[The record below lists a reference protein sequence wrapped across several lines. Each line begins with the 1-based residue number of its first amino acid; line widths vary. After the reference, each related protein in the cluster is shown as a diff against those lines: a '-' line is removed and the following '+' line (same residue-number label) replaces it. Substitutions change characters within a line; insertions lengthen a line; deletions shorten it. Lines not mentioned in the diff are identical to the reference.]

1 MANTNDAAREHAMLS
16 RRRKLRQLLGAV
28 VCVLV
33 VIGAVSAVSSGA
45 KMVGKLFDNTDEKV
59 AYQERLLY
67 LVALD
72 PVPFASLAD
81 ANLNTLLNAAIW
93 ETIAGSNADAF
104 EHDETGALYLP
115 TLDIDKTVAK
125 LYGPDFKFTY
135 ETFEDRSLVYTYIP
149 EKQAY
154 LIPVTSAIADYMPR
168 VTKIKKEGDMRRVT
182 VGYLSQTGTGGE
194 FIVSATVEPM
204 KYYDYMFKK
213 VGKETYLTAIV
224 DSETK
229 VVAAS
234 GSTANSAALP
244 QSIDPQAAL
253 QSALSGSVP
262 ASVASAAA
270 QTPVSTPAPAEAAA
284 AAPTNASSST
294 AP

>member
-1 MANTNDAAREHAMLS
+1 MANTNDAARERAFLS
-16 RRRKLRQLLGAV
+16 RRRKWRQLLGAV

-33 VIGAVSAVSSGA
+33 VIGAISAVSFGV
-45 KMVGKLFDNTDEKV
+45 KMVGKAFDDTDEKI
-59 AYQERLLY
+59 AYEERLLY

-72 PVPFASLAD
+72 PVPFATLSD

-104 EHDETGALYLP
+104 EHDEVGALYLP

-135 ETFEDRSLVYTYIP
+135 ETFEDRSLTYTYIP

-154 LIPVTSAIADYMPR
+154 LIPVTSAIADYMPK
-168 VTKIKKEGDMRRVT
+168 VTKIKREGDIRRVT

-194 FIVSATVEPM
+194 FIVSANVEPI
-204 KYYDYMFKK
+204 KYYDYLFKK
-213 VGKETYLTAIV
+213 DGKETYLTAIV

-229 VVAAS
+229 AEAP
-234 GSTANSAALP
+234 ANSAASAVQP
-244 QSIDPQAAL
+244 ESIDPQEAL
-253 QSALSGSVP
+253 QNALSGSVP
-262 ASVASAAA
+262 DSVASAAA
-270 QTPVSTPAPAEAAA
+270 QTPTASAPAASVPTESAPAA
-284 AAPTNASSST
+284 SST

>member
-1 MANTNDAAREHAMLS
+1 MANTNDAARERVLLN
-16 RRRKLRQLLGAV
+16 RRRKLRQILGAV

-33 VIGAVSAVSSGA
+33 VIGAVSAVSFSV
-45 KMVGKLFDNTDEKV
+45 KMVGKAFDNTEEKV
-59 AYQERLLY
+59 AYEERLLY

-72 PVPFASLAD
+72 PVPFASLSD

-93 ETIAGSNADAF
+93 ETIAASNADAF

-149 EKQAY
+149 DKQAY

-168 VTKIKKEGDMRRVT
+168 VTKIKKEGDIRRVT

-194 FIVSATVEPM
+194 FIVSANVEPI
-204 KYYDYMFKK
+204 KYYDYLFKK
-213 VGKETYLTAIV
+213 EGKETYLTAIV

-229 VVAAS
+229 AAVS
-234 GSTANSAALP
+234 ADNAANSAP
-244 QSIDPQAAL
+244 QANSIDPQAAL
-253 QSALSGSVP
+253 QNALSGSVP
-262 ASVASAAA
+262 DSVASAAA
-270 QTPVSTPAPAEAAA
+270 QTPEAAVPATADPA
-284 AAPTNASSST
+284 ASAASAAS
-294 AP
+294 

>member
-1 MANTNDAAREHAMLS
+1 
-16 RRRKLRQLLGAV
+16 
-28 VCVLV
+28 
-33 VIGAVSAVSSGA
+33 
-45 KMVGKLFDNTDEKV
+45 TDEKI
-59 AYQERLLY
+59 AYEERLLY

-72 PVPFASLAD
+72 PVPFATLTD

-104 EHDETGALYLP
+104 EHDEVGALYLP

-135 ETFEDRSLVYTYIP
+135 ETFEDRSLTYTYIP

-154 LIPVTSAIADYMPR
+154 LIPVTSAIADYMPK
-168 VTKIKKEGDMRRVT
+168 VTKIKREGDIRRVT

-194 FIVSATVEPM
+194 FIVSANVEPI
-204 KYYDYMFKK
+204 KYYDYLFKK
-213 VGKETYLTAIV
+213 DGKETYLTAIV

-229 VVAAS
+229 AAT
-234 GSTANSAALP
+234 TANSAASAVQP
-244 QSIDPQAAL
+244 ESIDPQEAL
-253 QSALSGSVP
+253 QNALSGSVP
-262 ASVASAAA
+262 DSVASAAA
-270 QTPVSTPAPAEAAA
+270 QTPTASAPAASVPTESAPAA
-284 AAPTNASSST
+284 SST

>member
-1 MANTNDAAREHAMLS
+1 MANTNDAARERAFLS
-16 RRRKLRQLLGAV
+16 RRRKWRQLLGAV

-33 VIGAVSAVSSGA
+33 VIGAISAVSFGV
-45 KMVGKLFDNTDEKV
+45 KMVGKAFDDTDEKI
-59 AYQERLLY
+59 AYEERLLY

-72 PVPFASLAD
+72 PVPFATLSD

-104 EHDETGALYLP
+104 EHDEVGALYLP

-135 ETFEDRSLVYTYIP
+135 ETFEDRSLTYTYIP

-168 VTKIKKEGDMRRVT
+168 VTKIKREGDIRRVT

-194 FIVSATVEPM
+194 FIVSANVEPI
-204 KYYDYMFKK
+204 KYYDYLFKK
-213 VGKETYLTAIV
+213 DGKETYLTAIV

-229 VVAAS
+229 AAT
-234 GSTANSAALP
+234 TANSAASAVQP
-244 QSIDPQAAL
+244 ESIDPQEAL
-253 QSALSGSVP
+253 QNALSGSVP
-262 ASVASAAA
+262 DSVASAAA
-270 QTPVSTPAPAEAAA
+270 QTPTASAPAASVPTESAPAA
-284 AAPTNASSST
+284 SST

>member
-1 MANTNDAAREHAMLS
+1 MANTNDAARERVLLN
-16 RRRKLRQLLGAV
+16 RRRKLRQILGAV

-33 VIGAVSAVSSGA
+33 VIGAVSAVSFSV
-45 KMVGKLFDNTDEKV
+45 KMVGKAFDNTEEKV
-59 AYQERLLY
+59 AYEERLLY

-72 PVPFASLAD
+72 PVPFASLSD

-93 ETIAGSNADAF
+93 ETIAASNADAF

-149 EKQAY
+149 DKQAY

-168 VTKIKKEGDMRRVT
+168 VTKIKKEGDIRRVT

-194 FIVSATVEPM
+194 FIVSANVEPM
-204 KYYDYMFKK
+204 KYYDYLFKK
-213 VGKETYLTAIV
+213 EGKETYLTAIV

-229 VVAAS
+229 AAVS
-234 GSTANSAALP
+234 ADNAANSAP
-244 QSIDPQAAL
+244 QANSIDPQAAL
-253 QSALSGSVP
+253 QNALSGSVP
-262 ASVASAAA
+262 DSVASAAA
-270 QTPVSTPAPAEAAA
+270 QAPEAAA
-284 AAPTNASSST
+284 PATADPAASAASAAS
-294 AP
+294 

>member
-1 MANTNDAAREHAMLS
+1 MANTNDAARERVLLN
-16 RRRKLRQLLGAV
+16 RRRKLRQILGAV
-28 VCVLV
+28 VCILV
-33 VIGAVSAVSSGA
+33 VIGAVSAVSFSV
-45 KMVGKLFDNTDEKV
+45 KMVGKAFDNTEEKV
-59 AYQERLLY
+59 AYEERLLY

-72 PVPFASLAD
+72 PVPFASLSD

-93 ETIAGSNADAF
+93 ETIAASNADAF

-149 EKQAY
+149 DKQAY

-168 VTKIKKEGDMRRVT
+168 VTKIKKEGDIRRVT

-194 FIVSATVEPM
+194 FIVSANVEPM
-204 KYYDYMFKK
+204 KYYDYLFKK
-213 VGKETYLTAIV
+213 EGKETYLTAIV

-229 VVAAS
+229 AAVS
-234 GSTANSAALP
+234 ADNAANSAP
-244 QSIDPQAAL
+244 QANSIDPQAAL
-253 QSALSGSVP
+253 QNALSGSVP
-262 ASVASAAA
+262 DSVASAAA
-270 QTPVSTPAPAEAAA
+270 QAPEAAA
-284 AAPTNASSST
+284 PATADPAASAASAAS
-294 AP
+294 

>member
-1 MANTNDAAREHAMLS
+1 MANTNDAARERAFLS
-16 RRRKLRQLLGAV
+16 RRRKWRQLLGAV

-33 VIGAVSAVSSGA
+33 VIGAISAVSFGV
-45 KMVGKLFDNTDEKV
+45 KMVGKAFDDTDEKI
-59 AYQERLLY
+59 AYEERLLY

-72 PVPFASLAD
+72 PVPFATLSD

-104 EHDETGALYLP
+104 EHDEVGALYLP

-135 ETFEDRSLVYTYIP
+135 ETFEDRSLTYTYIP

-154 LIPVTSAIADYMPR
+154 LIPVTSAIADYMPK
-168 VTKIKKEGDMRRVT
+168 VTKIKREGDIRRVT

-194 FIVSATVEPM
+194 FIVSANVEPI
-204 KYYDYMFKK
+204 KYYDYLFKK
-213 VGKETYLTAIV
+213 DGKETYLTAIV

-229 VVAAS
+229 AAT
-234 GSTANSAALP
+234 TANSAASAVQP
-244 QSIDPQAAL
+244 ESIDPQEAL
-253 QSALSGSVP
+253 QNALSGSVP
-262 ASVASAAA
+262 DSVASAAA
-270 QTPVSTPAPAEAAA
+270 QTPTASVPTESAPAA
-284 AAPTNASSST
+284 SST

>member
-1 MANTNDAAREHAMLS
+1 MANTNDAARERAFLS
-16 RRRKLRQLLGAV
+16 RRRKWRQLLGAV

-33 VIGAVSAVSSGA
+33 VIGAISAVSFGV
-45 KMVGKLFDNTDEKV
+45 KMVGKAFDDTDEKI
-59 AYQERLLY
+59 AYEERLLY

-72 PVPFASLAD
+72 PVPFATLSD

-104 EHDETGALYLP
+104 EHDEVGALYLP

-135 ETFEDRSLVYTYIP
+135 ETFEDRSLTYTYIP

-154 LIPVTSAIADYMPR
+154 LIPVTSAIADYMPK
-168 VTKIKKEGDMRRVT
+168 VTKIKREGDIRRVT

-194 FIVSATVEPM
+194 FIVSANVEPI
-204 KYYDYMFKK
+204 KYYDYLFKK
-213 VGKETYLTAIV
+213 DGKETYLTAIV

-229 VVAAS
+229 AAT
-234 GSTANSAALP
+234 TANSAASAVQP
-244 QSIDPQAAL
+244 ESIDPQEAL
-253 QSALSGSVP
+253 QNALSGSVP
-262 ASVASAAA
+262 DSVASAAA
-270 QTPVSTPAPAEAAA
+270 QTPTASAPAASVPTESAPAA
-284 AAPTNASSST
+284 SST

>member
-1 MANTNDAAREHAMLS
+1 MANTNDAARERVLLN
-16 RRRKLRQLLGAV
+16 RRRKLRQILGAV

-33 VIGAVSAVSSGA
+33 VIGAVSAVSFSV
-45 KMVGKLFDNTDEKV
+45 KMVGKAFDNTEEKV
-59 AYQERLLY
+59 AYEERLLY

-72 PVPFASLAD
+72 PVPFASLSD

-93 ETIAGSNADAF
+93 ETIAASNADAF

-149 EKQAY
+149 DKQAY

-168 VTKIKKEGDMRRVT
+168 VTKIKKEGDIRRVT

-194 FIVSATVEPM
+194 FIVSANVEPM
-204 KYYDYMFKK
+204 KYYDYLFKK
-213 VGKETYLTAIV
+213 EGKETYLTAIV

-229 VVAAS
+229 AAVS
-234 GSTANSAALP
+234 ADNAANSAP
-244 QSIDPQAAL
+244 QANSIDPQAAL
-253 QSALSGSVP
+253 QNALSGSVP
-262 ASVASAAA
+262 DSVASAAA
-270 QTPVSTPAPAEAAA
+270 QAPEAAPATADPAASA
-284 AAPTNASSST
+284 ASAAS
-294 AP
+294 

>member
-1 MANTNDAAREHAMLS
+1 MANTNDAARERVLLN
-16 RRRKLRQLLGAV
+16 RRRKLRQILGAV
-28 VCVLV
+28 VCILV
-33 VIGAVSAVSSGA
+33 VIGAVSAVSFSV
-45 KMVGKLFDNTDEKV
+45 KMVGKAFDNTEEKV
-59 AYQERLLY
+59 AYEERLLY

-72 PVPFASLAD
+72 PVPFASLSD

-93 ETIAGSNADAF
+93 ETIAASNADAF

-149 EKQAY
+149 DKQAY

-168 VTKIKKEGDMRRVT
+168 VTKIKKEGDIRRVT

-194 FIVSATVEPM
+194 FIVSANVEPM
-204 KYYDYMFKK
+204 KYYDYLFKK
-213 VGKETYLTAIV
+213 EGKETYLTAIV

-229 VVAAS
+229 AAVS
-234 GSTANSAALP
+234 ADNAANSAP
-244 QSIDPQAAL
+244 QANSIDPQAAL
-253 QSALSGSVP
+253 QNALSGSVP
-262 ASVASAAA
+262 DSVASAAA
-270 QTPVSTPAPAEAAA
+270 QAPEAAPATADPAASA
-284 AAPTNASSST
+284 ASAAS
-294 AP
+294 

>member
-1 MANTNDAAREHAMLS
+1 MANTNDAARERVLLN
-16 RRRKLRQLLGAV
+16 RRRKLRQILGAV
-28 VCVLV
+28 VCILV
-33 VIGAVSAVSSGA
+33 VIGAVSAVSFSV
-45 KMVGKLFDNTDEKV
+45 KMVGKAFDNTEEKV
-59 AYQERLLY
+59 AYEERLLY

-72 PVPFASLAD
+72 PVPFASLSD

-93 ETIAGSNADAF
+93 ETIAASNADAF

-149 EKQAY
+149 DKQAY

-168 VTKIKKEGDMRRVT
+168 VTKIKKEGDIRRVT

-194 FIVSATVEPM
+194 FIVSANVEPM
-204 KYYDYMFKK
+204 KYYDYLFKK
-213 VGKETYLTAIV
+213 EGKETYLTAIV

-229 VVAAS
+229 ATVSADNA
-234 GSTANSAALP
+234 ANSAP
-244 QSIDPQAAL
+244 QANSIDPQAAL
-253 QSALSGSVP
+253 QNALSGSVP
-262 ASVASAAA
+262 DSVASAAA
-270 QTPVSTPAPAEAAA
+270 QAPEAAPATADPAASA
-284 AAPTNASSST
+284 ASAAS
-294 AP
+294 